1 MLTKDLIKT
10 LNTWLEVHKFKDYCP
25 NGLQVEG
32 KNEVKTVI
40 TAVSAS
46 NAAIDFAI
54 KQNADA
60 LLVHHGYFWRGESP
74 EVVGIKKNRLKKLL
88 ENEINLIAYHLPLDA
103 HLEFG
108 NNRLLGEFLGFSNFR
123 QSETEPL
130 VWLGESQQP
139 QEFEAFKT
147 FLEQNFNQQI
157 AAVKAK
163 NEMQKFAWCSGAAQ
177 DFLTLAKEEGADCF
191 ITGEF
196 SERTFYEAKELGINF
211 FGYGHY
217 LTETFGVQRLGL
229 ELKNKLALEVMDF
242 IEKNPF

>member
-32 KNEVKTVI
+32 AEEIKTLI
-40 TAVSAS
+40 TAPSAS
-46 NAAIDFAI
+46 EAAINFAI
-54 KQNADA
+54 KNKAEA

-108 NNRLLGEFLGFSNFR
+108 NNRLLGEFLGFSNFC
-123 QSETEPL
+123 QSETETL

-139 QEFEAFKT
+139 QDFESFKT
-147 FLEQNFNQQI
+147 FLEQKFNQQI

-177 DFLTLAKEEGADCF
+177 NFLTLAKAEGADCF

-196 SERTFYEAKELGINF
+196 SERTFYEAQELGINF
-211 FGYGHY
+211 FGCGHY
-217 LTETFGVQRLGL
+217 KTEIFGVQGLGL
-229 ELKNKLALEVMDF
+229 ELKNNFGLNVLNFVEN
-242 IEKNPF
+242 NPF